1 MPFFRLSSD
10 EEVFPLQIQENK
22 KKSAKVGQ
30 IIKKIIKSI
39 PGAIA
44 LFVFTFLIIRV
55 IMSEIDVGMS
65 TRLLWDDTAKSVYY
79 SAPSEFEVYDV
90 SGLEY
95 LTMDGYFH
103 VSNVR
108 YLEAS
113 GQLEATV
120 RYNDSIIKTMHEV
133 YDHESDPECE
143 PFVFEL
149 CDKYGAVISSEYF
162 FSAEHKMMY
171 NYRKL
176 SFSGVNIEWDTELF
190 IKVYYINDAY
200 KADSELSSLVVY
212 TPNYELVRIEDLR
225 KLIPSDSKSRIYTYG
240 ADRARDGKYTAI
252 D

>member
-1 MPFFRLSSD
+1 MQYP
-10 EEVFPLQIQENK
+10 ENENK
-22 KKSAKVGQ
+22 SSAKAGR

-44 LFVFTFLIIRV
+44 LFVFAFLIIRV
-55 IMSEIDVGMS
+55 IMSEIDISMS
-65 TRLLWDDTAKSVYY
+65 TQLLWDDTAKNVYY

-90 SGLEY
+90 SELEY

-108 YLEAS
+108 YLETS

-133 YDHESDPECE
+133 YEHQQDPEKE

-149 CDKYGAVISSEYF
+149 CDKYGSVISSEYF

-176 SFSGVNIEWDTELF
+176 SFSGVEIEWDTELF

-212 TPNYELVRIEDLR
+212 TPNYQLVRIEDLR
-225 KLIPSDSKSRIYTYG
+225 KIIPSDGAPKIYTYG
-240 ADRARDGKYTAI
+240 AEYARSGKYPPI
-252 D
+252 G